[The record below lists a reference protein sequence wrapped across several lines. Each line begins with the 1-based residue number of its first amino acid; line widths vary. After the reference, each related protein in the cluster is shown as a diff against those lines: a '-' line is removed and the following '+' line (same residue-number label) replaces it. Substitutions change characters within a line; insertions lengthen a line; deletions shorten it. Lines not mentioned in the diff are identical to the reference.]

1 MQCDFWMRLNVKS
14 ISYMHDSIQHN
25 KTMHAKIVFQD
36 FDSFKGEGDHS
47 DLDRFSASKASG
59 SGKLTNS
66 DHPGHSETLTTPTTR
81 KNWSGTMNC
90 VEKIVLNNNFQKQ
103 KLFVKTICKVWKK
116 NHPVCLQEIVRKD
129 KSYNL
134 QKGCPEEWFT
144 KLQNLAATKIF
155 KWLIRNDPFRD
166 FLIMLF
172 DINSLH
178 LPFPKL
184 VCIKFWINH
193 I

>member
-90 VEKIVLNNNFQKQ
+90 VEKNCLKQQFSKTKVVCEDNLQSLKKKSSSLFARNSQEGQILQFAKRVSWRMIYKIAKFSRNKNFQM
-103 KLFVKTICKVWKK
+103 I
-116 NHPVCLQEIVRKD
+116 D
-129 KSYNL
+129 
-134 QKGCPEEWFT
+134 PERSF
-144 KLQNLAATKIF
+144 
-155 KWLIRNDPFRD
+155 
-166 FLIMLF
+166 
-172 DINSLH
+172 
-178 LPFPKL
+178 
-184 VCIKFWINH
+184 
-193 I
+193 

>member
-81 KNWSGTMNC
+81 KN
-90 VEKIVLNNNFQKQ
+90 
-103 KLFVKTICKVWKK
+103 
-116 NHPVCLQEIVRKD
+116 
-129 KSYNL
+129 
-134 QKGCPEEWFT
+134 
-144 KLQNLAATKIF
+144 
-155 KWLIRNDPFRD
+155 
-166 FLIMLF
+166 
-172 DINSLH
+172 
-178 LPFPKL
+178 
-184 VCIKFWINH
+184 
-193 I
+193 